1 MKSSNTRHKK
11 AKRCREPFDTAGGVS
26 PFSTDLAKIGRAHL
40 ASGKMGDCMHG
51 GACAFGREILIEIL
65 EEAGGLM
72 SSSALCFK
80 FYQHSEAARVHVRE
94 GHGSFKAFIT
104 KTALVKALDFVPD
117 TVTEHCKISVRTTVS

>member
-1 MKSSNTRHKK
+1 
-11 AKRCREPFDTAGGVS
+11 
-26 PFSTDLAKIGRAHL
+26 
-40 ASGKMGDCMHG
+40 MGDCMHG
-51 GACAFGREILIEIL
+51 GACVFGREILIEIL

-72 SSSALCFK
+72 PASALCSK

-117 TVTEHCKISVRTTVS
+117 TVTEHCKIRSSSTKSNGD